1 MVDRFNGSRGM
12 FKNSVNGNGST
23 ACCSCGNSSCGNGGD
38 CAVLSQ
44 KLKAIDFSLID
55 TVLYLD
61 AYPDSKKALAYYH
74 RLIKERK
81 MTVEALSQSCNAP
94 VTNYDNA
101 SEDTWYWVEKP
112 WPWEPSAN

>member
-1 MVDRFNGSRGM
+1 M
-12 FKNSVNGNGST
+12 FANSGNRNGNAGSVG
-23 ACCSCGNSSCGNGGD
+23 CSCGNSTCGGNGGD

-61 AYPDSKKALAYYH
+61 AYPESKKALAYYH
-74 RLIKERK
+74 RLKDERK
-81 MTVEALSQSCNAP
+81 MIVEALSQSCNAP
-94 VTNYDNA
+94 VTNFDNA

-112 WPWEPSAN
+112 WPWESSAN